1 MVGLPGSGK
10 TTEAIRLEKKYHAL
24 RLTPDEWHYRLFG
37 NDFHNDDSVDA
48 EHDRRHTTI
57 EQIMQDTAE
66 RVLEMGGDVILD
78 FGCWARVERD
88 ELRARAAAL
97 GQILKS
103 TTWNAQ
109 RRNSGHD
116 YRRATGWRASC
127 PFSVS
132 PGRAL
137 TSGTACSSRRKK
149 MNWNPKNPPCGQRRR
164 LTCK

>member
-37 NDFHNDDSVDA
+37 NDFHNDDSIDA
-48 EHDRRHTTI
+48 DHNRRHTII

-97 GQILKS
+97 GADFRIHYMDCSKEELWERLQE
-103 TTWNAQ
+103 
-109 RRNSGHD
+109 RNRLAGEL
-116 YRRATGWRASC
+116 
-127 PFSVS
+127 PVFSVS
-132 PGRAL
+132 RESL
-137 TSGTACSSRRKK
+137 EKWYSIFQ
-149 MNWNPKNPPCGQRRR
+149 PPEKDE
-164 LTCK
+164 LEP

>member
-97 GQILKS
+97 GADFKIHYMECSKEELWERLQ
-103 TTWNAQ
+103 A
-109 RRNSGHD
+109 RN
-116 YRRATGWRASC
+116 RLAASC
-127 PFSVS
+127 PFSAS
-132 PGRAL
+132 PWRAL
-137 TSGTACSSRRKK
+137 TSGTAYSSRRKK
-149 MNWNPKNPPCGQRRR
+149 MNWNPNPPCGQRRR